1 MRAGVTRANGT
12 AAMTAGGRCRA
23 ASTWPASSWTGAPWS
38 AAASSFGSV
47 RGQIPGFGPRGRA
60 LAPGG
65 RLMVREPDGRLHA
78 LLAPGALFDA
88 SDPSVSWDG
97 RRIVFAAVPAPG
109 RDWRL
114 YTVEADG
121 RGLRALTA

>member
-1 MRAGVTRANGT
+1 MTPARACLVFLIATLAIG
-12 AAMTAGGRCRA
+12 AAPRHA
-23 ASTWPASSWTGAPWS
+23 ALPRLVFVARRPTSE
-38 AAASSFGSV
+38 

-88 SDPSVSWDG
+88 SDPSVSWNG

-121 RGLRALTA
+121 RGLRALTAD